1 MLAPLH
7 WFSEDKVAHLFAGTA
22 EHLMAEQAARGF
34 KVEDQAGR
42 RVPSGR
48 SGASCTAIVG
58 SGFRKI
64 ISLASVMCLMSLIQ

>member
-7 WFSEDKVAHLFAGTA
+7 WFSEDKVAHLFTGT
-22 EHLMAEQAARGF
+22 AEQAARGF